1 MRRSNC
7 ACGINCYAWS
17 LGGKCMHAVECRGKE
32 ACLAGCMGAEC
43 REHGQGRRSHGVARG
58 QEVALLLRTALQNT
72 RVILHEFTLRT
83 VLPSNLAQ
91 ILTSYIKIHHDIS

>member
-1 MRRSNC
+1 
-7 ACGINCYAWS
+7 
-17 LGGKCMHAVECRGKE
+17 MHACCRVQRERG
-32 ACLAGCMGAEC
+32 LPHRLGAEC

-58 QEVALLLRTALQNT
+58 QEVALFLRTALQNT
-72 RVILHEFTLRT
+72 LVILHEFTLRT